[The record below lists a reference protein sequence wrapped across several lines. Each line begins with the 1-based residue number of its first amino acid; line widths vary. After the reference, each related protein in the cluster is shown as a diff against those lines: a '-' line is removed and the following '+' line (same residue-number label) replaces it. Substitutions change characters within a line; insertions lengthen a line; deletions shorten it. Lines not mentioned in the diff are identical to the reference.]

1 MGLVVKLREYIFG
14 TESWICETVMSGGID
29 FGFGYLEFLG
39 NICLEDWYLYVW
51 FCQQFY
57 SWN

>member
-14 TESWICETVMSGGID
+14 VESWICETVMSGGID
-29 FGFGYLEFLG
+29 FGYLEFLG